1 MTEQEIIQ
9 GCVRQNRQCQ
19 QALFN
24 LYAPNFMSICLRYA
38 SNSMEA
44 EDMMQEGFI
53 AIFKNIGQFNNTGS
67 FGGWMKRVIINA
79 ALMLLRKNKLRF
91 NEIDDYSNNNNVSIE
106 AYTYS
111 NLGEEDLMKLINN
124 LPKGYRVVFN
134 LNIIEGYNHDEIAT
148 MLDIKP
154 ATSRSQLVK
163 ARKMLQLQ
171 ILELQ
176 KIAV

>member
-9 GCVRQNRQCQ
+9 GCIKQNRHCQ

-24 LYAPNFMSICLRYA
+24 LYATNFMTICLRYA
-38 SNSMEA
+38 NSQMEA

-53 AIFKNIGQFNNTGS
+53 AIFKNIEQFKNNGS
-67 FGGWMKRVIINA
+67 FGGWLRRIIVNS
-79 ALMLLRKNKLRF
+79 ALGVLRKNKF
-91 NEIDDYSNNNNVSIE
+91 YFSEIDDNTNNFSSIDAYS
-106 AYTYS
+106 YS
-111 NLGEEDLMKLINN
+111 NLGEEDLLKLINN
-124 LPKGYRVVFN
+124 LPKGYKIVFN
-134 LNIIEGYNHDEIAT
+134 LNIIEGYSHDEIAK
-148 MLDIKP
+148 MLDIQP

-163 ARKMLQLQ
+163 ARKVLQQQ